1 MKIKTLLL
9 VSTTLIG
16 VALLGGNSFEL
27 AKADTGGEETRLL
40 EIPASQAVPAV
51 DIAVTKDALK
61 RS

>member
-1 MKIKTLLL
+1 MKIRTLLL

-16 VALLGGNSFEL
+16 VTIFSNSFEL
-27 AKADTGGEETRLL
+27 AKADTGAEENRLL

>member
-1 MKIKTLLL
+1 MKIRTLLL

-16 VALLGGNSFEL
+16 VTLLGGNSFKL
-27 AKADTGGEETRLL
+27 AKAVAGGEENRLL
-40 EIPASQAVPAV
+40 EVPASQAVPAV